1 MKALAR
7 CEAGPGRPL
16 LPGVIMIEA
25 AAQLRFEQAS
35 WPCLRSWRWLP
46 EVSRKDIYSVDRATK
61 LHEVLS
67 TAGDHLS
74 IEKNI
79 AENHVEHGLRHRLT
93 QRNLGRMWLFG
104 G

>member
-1 MKALAR
+1 MNRINSSHHTHGHGTIFVSNKVH
-7 CEAGPGRPL
+7 ES
-16 LPGVIMIEA
+16 
-25 AAQLRFEQAS
+25 S

-46 EVSRKDIYSVDRATK
+46 EVSRKDIYGVDRATK